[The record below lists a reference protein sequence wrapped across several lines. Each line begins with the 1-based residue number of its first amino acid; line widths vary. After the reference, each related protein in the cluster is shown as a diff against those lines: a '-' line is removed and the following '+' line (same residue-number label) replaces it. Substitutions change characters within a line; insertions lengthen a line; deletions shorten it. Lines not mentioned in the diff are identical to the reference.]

1 MLDFLLTINAAT
13 QKEKTQVWKK
23 DPQNT
28 GQNMDYRVGK
38 IMTLVGLRDVLM
50 LLAEVLQVVGRVEK
64 RIEEEKKQDLRRRL
78 NK

>member
-1 MLDFLLTINAAT
+1 MEERPCT
-13 QKEKTQVWKK
+13 KHWSEY
-23 DPQNT
+23 
-28 GQNMDYRVGK
+28 GYRVGK